1 MRSKNALNHW
11 VQRMTTHLNGGWLDA
26 PLAVKVLEA
35 LKKWSAR

>member
-1 MRSKNALNHW
+1 VAE
-11 VQRMTTHLNGGWLDA
+11 VGWLDA